1 MPLQIDVISD
11 VVCPWCFIGK
21 RKLARALEL
30 YGKRN
35 PDAGPPQ
42 VAWHPYQLN
51 PDLPE
56 AGVDRR
62 DYLAHKFGG
71 RSAEI
76 YARMSAVG
84 AEVGIAFAF
93 DKVARQ
99 PNTLAAHSLIALAGD
114 AGLQDVMV
122 EALFRAYFIDGRD
135 LSANETLSAIA
146 CEAGLARQEVDACM
160 TSAPMRERVKAEDAQ
175 ARAHRHGGRAVLPLQ
190 PPSRRVGR
198 AGPGSIGRCDAEIRT
213 RGGFGGRRLGLSPL
227 PAQSRCPLTQG

>member
-1 MPLQIDVISD
+1 MALQIDVISD

-21 RKLARALEL
+21 RKLARALEF

-35 PDAGPPQ
+35 PNAEPPQ

-56 AGVDRR
+56 AGVERG
-62 DYLAHKFGG
+62 DYLARKFGG

-76 YARMSAVG
+76 YARISAVG
-84 AEVGIAFAF
+84 AEAGIPFAF

-114 AGLQDVMV
+114 AGLQDVLV

-135 LSANETLSAIA
+135 LTANETLSAIA
-146 CEAGLARQEVDACM
+146 CEAGLAKEEVDACM
-160 TSAPMRERVKAEDAQ
+160 TSARVRERVQAEDAQ
-175 ARAHRHGGRAVLPLQ
+175 ARR
-190 PPSRRVGR
+190 
-198 AGPGSIGRCDAEIRT
+198 IGME
-213 RGGFGGRRLGLSPL
+213 GVPFFLFNRRLAVSGAQDPEVLVDAMLKAELEAPWADDGSAFPL
-227 PAQSRCPLTQG
+227 FPPDPVTR

>member
-1 MPLQIDVISD
+1 MALQIDVISD

-30 YGKRN
+30 YAKRN
-35 PDAGPPQ
+35 PDADPPQ

-51 PDLPE
+51 PDLPG

-62 DYLAHKFGG
+62 DYLARKFGG

-76 YARMSAVG
+76 YARITAVG
-84 AEVGIAFAF
+84 AEVGIPFAF

-114 AGLQDVMV
+114 TGLQDILV

-135 LSANETLSAIA
+135 LTANQTLSAIA
-146 CEAGLARQEVDACM
+146 CEAGLARETVDACM
-160 TSAPMRERVKAEDAQ
+160 TSAQVRERVKAADAQ
-175 ARAHRHGGRAVLPLQ
+175 ARR
-190 PPSRRVGR
+190 
-198 AGPGSIGRCDAEIRT
+198 IGVE
-213 RGGFGGRRLGLSPL
+213 GVPFFLFNRRLAVSGAQDPEVLVDAMLKAGLEASSADDDTAFPLSP
-227 PAQSRCPLTQG
+227 PDPVSH

>member
-1 MPLQIDVISD
+1 MALQIDVVSD
-11 VVCPWCFIGK
+11 VVCPWCYIGK
-21 RKLARALEL
+21 RKLARALQL

-35 PDAGPPQ
+35 PEAEPPR

-62 DYLAHKFGG
+62 DYLARKFGG

-76 YARMSAVG
+76 YARISAVG
-84 AEVGIAFAF
+84 AEAGIPFAF

-114 AGLQDVMV
+114 AGLQDVLV

-135 LSANETLSAIA
+135 LTANETLSAIA
-146 CEAGLARQEVDACM
+146 CEAGLAKEEVDACM
-160 TSAPMRERVKAEDAQ
+160 TSARVRERVRAEDAQ
-175 ARAHRHGGRAVLPLQ
+175 ARRIGMEGVPFFLFNRRHAVSGAQDPEVLVDAMLKAELEA
-190 PPSRRVGR
+190 PS
-198 AGPGSIGRCDAEIRT
+198 ADDGSA
-213 RGGFGGRRLGLSPL
+213 FPLSP
-227 PAQSRCPLTQG
+227 PDPVIH

>member
-35 PDAGPPQ
+35 PDAGRPQ

-62 DYLAHKFGG
+62 EYLARKFGG

-76 YARMSAVG
+76 YARISAVG
-84 AEVGIAFAF
+84 AEVGIPFAF
-93 DKVARQ
+93 GKVPRQ
-99 PNTLAAHSLIALAGD
+99 PNTLAAHTLIALAGD
-114 AGLQDVMV
+114 AGLQDVLV

-135 LSANETLSAIA
+135 LSANETLSAVA
-146 CEAGLARQEVDACM
+146 CEAGLAREQVDACM
-160 TSAPMRERVKAEDAQ
+160 TSAQMRERVKAEDAQ
-175 ARAHRHGGRAVLPLQ
+175 ARRIGMEGVPFFLFNRRRAVSGAQDPEVLVDAMLESGLEAPSADDDSAYPLS
-190 PPSRRVGR
+190 PPSPV
-198 AGPGSIGRCDAEIRT
+198 AH
-213 RGGFGGRRLGLSPL
+213 
-227 PAQSRCPLTQG
+227 

>member
-1 MPLQIDVISD
+1 MALQIDVISD
-11 VVCPWCFIGK
+11 VVCPWCYIGK

-30 YGKRN
+30 YAKRD
-35 PDAGPPQ
+35 PDAEPPR

-62 DYLAHKFGG
+62 DYLERKFGG

-76 YARMSAVG
+76 YARISAVG
-84 AEVGIAFAF
+84 AQIGIPFAF

-114 AGLQDVMV
+114 AGLQDALV

-146 CEAGLARQEVDACM
+146 CEAGLARERVDACM
-160 TSAPMRERVKAEDAQ
+160 TSARVRDRVKTEDAQ
-175 ARAHRHGGRAVLPLQ
+175 ARRIGIEGVPFFLFNRRLAVSGAQDPEVLVDAMLKSEREASSAGDDTAFPLS
-190 PPSRRVGR
+190 PPSPV
-198 AGPGSIGRCDAEIRT
+198 A
-213 RGGFGGRRLGLSPL
+213 L
-227 PAQSRCPLTQG
+227 

>member
-1 MPLQIDVISD
+1 VALQIDVVSD
-11 VVCPWCFIGK
+11 VVCPWCYIGK

-35 PDAGPPQ
+35 PDAEPPQ

-62 DYLAHKFGG
+62 DYLARKFGG

-76 YARMSAVG
+76 YARVSAVG
-84 AEVGIAFAF
+84 AQVGIPFAF

-114 AGLQDVMV
+114 AGLQDVLV

-135 LSANETLSAIA
+135 LTANETLSAIA
-146 CEAGLARQEVDACM
+146 CEAGLAREAVDACM
-160 TSAPMRERVKAEDAQ
+160 TSAQMRERVKAENAQ
-175 ARAHRHGGRAVLPLQ
+175 ARR
-190 PPSRRVGR
+190 
-198 AGPGSIGRCDAEIRT
+198 IGME
-213 RGGFGGRRLGLSPL
+213 GVPFFLFNRRLAVSGAQDPDILVDAMLKSGLEALSANDDSAFPLSPL
-227 PAQSRCPLTQG
+227 YPVTH

>member
-1 MPLQIDVISD
+1 MALQIDVISD

-21 RKLARALEL
+21 RKLARALEF

-35 PDAGPPQ
+35 PNAEPPQ

-56 AGVDRR
+56 AGVGRG
-62 DYLAHKFGG
+62 DYLARKFGG

-76 YARMSAVG
+76 YARISAVG
-84 AEVGIAFAF
+84 AEAGIPFAF

-114 AGLQDVMV
+114 AGLQDVLV

-135 LSANETLSAIA
+135 LTANETLSAIA
-146 CEAGLARQEVDACM
+146 CEAGLAKEEVDACM
-160 TSAPMRERVKAEDAQ
+160 TSARVRERVRAEDAQ
-175 ARAHRHGGRAVLPLQ
+175 ARRIGMEGVPFFLFNRRHAVSGAQDPEVLVDAMLKAELEAPWADDGSAFPLF
-190 PPSRRVGR
+190 PPDPVT
-198 AGPGSIGRCDAEIRT
+198 P
-213 RGGFGGRRLGLSPL
+213 
-227 PAQSRCPLTQG
+227 